1 LRAPCVRK
9 SLAILNSYRDKL
21 RNYIGEEPN
30 KCKHCSHCSKSF
42 FWSGVLPIHSR
53 FHTREKPF
61 ATLFAKLFANLEMQ
75 QYVKICSWKPFSCS
89 CTKSFILL

>member
-42 FWSGVLPIHSR
+42 THFSGQVFCRYIQDFTLERSLLLPCSLSCLPI
-53 FHTREKPF
+53 
-61 ATLFAKLFANLEMQ
+61 
-75 QYVKICSWKPFSCS
+75 
-89 CTKSFILL
+89 